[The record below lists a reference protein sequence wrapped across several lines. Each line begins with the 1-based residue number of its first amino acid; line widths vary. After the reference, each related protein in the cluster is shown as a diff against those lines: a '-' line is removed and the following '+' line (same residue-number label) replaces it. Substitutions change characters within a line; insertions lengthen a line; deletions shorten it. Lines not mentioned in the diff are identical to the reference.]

1 MDDSQ
6 SENQQFSHQPLEY
19 GFSHLA
25 TKFILETGSSNK
37 CGTWYLFSLAEETSF
52 VRRRGGHF
60 LTFHVASLACCLTE
74 ERSCSWKMRPSSS
87 SWESRG
93 GEVMAL
99 SCPCWPSLAP
109 AYLGWAGAMGAKTC
123 HLGSN
128 SGITGSCAR
137 SNFTHFGFDRFL
149 APLQVVYSW

>member
-19 GFSHLA
+19 EFSHIA
-25 TKFILETGSSNK
+25 TKLILETGSSNK
-37 CGTWYLFSLAEETSF
+37 CGTWYLFSLATETSF
-52 VRRRGGHF
+52 VRRRGGISWHSMWPH
-60 LTFHVASLACCLTE
+60 LLVVWQRNAVAAGRWGQVQVHGRAGE
-74 ERSCSWKMRPSSS
+74 
-87 SWESRG
+87 G
-93 GEVMAL
+93 GDGPKLPLLAL
-99 SCPCWPSLAP
+99 SGPCIPG
-109 AYLGWAGAMGAKTC
+109 LGRGHGAKTC

-149 APLQVVYSW
+149 APLQVVYGW